1 MSIKKILSLNKGGG
15 GGSASLKKETSSK
28 RRKPN
33 TRSSFQEISIQRGK
47 SLKDMNSDELKTKIK
62 RWAKAVVAYARQVS
76 GKFGS
81 SRRVD
86 DRSDSKS
93 SGSCSRVHEDN
104 TSGKLQPR

>member
-1 MSIKKILSLNKGGG
+1 MSIKKILSFNKG

-28 RRKPN
+28 RRKLN
-33 TRSSFQEISIQRGK
+33 KRFSFQEISIQRSTGK
-47 SLKDMNSDELKTKIK
+47 SLKDMNSDELKTKIR

-81 SRRVD
+81 PRRVD
-86 DRSDSKS
+86 DRNNSKS
-93 SGSCSRVHEDN
+93 AGSSNRVHEDN